1 MLRMIRAE
9 LLRLRRSR
17 TVWAGAAIT
26 VLVLPLAFL
35 ALIAMVDTIRTDGGE
50 YAGKCVEILLGP
62 GLVGATLIGVV
73 AGTADRVS
81 GVLPVLVATGRPRG
95 QLFLARVPA
104 VLIAVVALSLAFWV
118 VICALG
124 FVLHAETP
132 EVVDGVRNAPAL
144 TGSEALELLPR
155 ILAIDVVLGLAT
167 LGICTA
173 GVAAAPAVG
182 GVLGLA
188 LGVMPMVALV
198 QQTPDWILGL
208 MPPLATSE
216 LIGGTTFVGP
226 VAVPVGWAVLGV
238 AAWTVGALAV
248 GRWRLLRADV

>member
-1 MLRMIRAE
+1 MIRMIRAE
-9 LLRLRRSR
+9 LLRLHRSR
-17 TVWAGAAIT
+17 TVWIGAVVT
-26 VLVLPLAFL
+26 VLGLPLGFL
-35 ALIAMVDTIRTDGGE
+35 ALTAMVDTVRTDGGTF
-50 YAGKCVEILLGP
+50 AAHAVEILLGP

-95 QLFLARVPA
+95 QLFAARIPA
-104 VLIAVVALSLAFWV
+104 VLLAVVLLSLAFWV
-118 VICALG
+118 VVCALG
-124 FVLHAETP
+124 FTLHAP
-132 EVVDGVRNAPAL
+132 NAAVVDGVRDAPAL
-144 TGSEALELLPR
+144 TAGEALDLLPR

-173 GVAAAPAVG
+173 GLGAAPAVG
-182 GVLGLA
+182 AVLGLA

-198 QQTPDWILGL
+198 DRTPDWILGL

-216 LIGGTTFVGP
+216 LVGGATFVGP

-238 AAWTVGALAV
+238 LAWTAGALVV
-248 GRWRLLRADV
+248 GRARLLRADV

>member
-1 MLRMIRAE
+1 MVRMVRAE
-9 LLRLRRSR
+9 LLRLHRSR
-17 TVWAGAAIT
+17 TVWLGAAVT
-26 VLVLPLAFL
+26 VVVLPLAFL
-35 ALIAMVDTIRTDGGE
+35 ALIAMVDTIRTDGGWFAE
-50 YAGKCVEILLGP
+50 KCVEILLGP

-95 QLFLARVPA
+95 QLFAARVPA
-104 VLIAVVALSLAFWV
+104 VLIAVVALSLAFWLV
-118 VICALG
+118 VCALG

-132 EVVDGVRNAPAL
+132 AVVDGVRDAPAL
-144 TGSEALELLPR
+144 TGAEALELLPR
-155 ILAIDVVLGLAT
+155 ILAVDVVLGLAT

-173 GVAAAPAVG
+173 GLGAAPAVG
-182 GVLGLA
+182 AVLGLA
-188 LGVMPMVALV
+188 LGIMPMVALV
-198 QQTPDWILGL
+198 EKTPDWILGL

-226 VAVPVGWAVLGV
+226 VPVPVGWAVLGI
-238 AAWTVGALAV
+238 ALWTVGALGL